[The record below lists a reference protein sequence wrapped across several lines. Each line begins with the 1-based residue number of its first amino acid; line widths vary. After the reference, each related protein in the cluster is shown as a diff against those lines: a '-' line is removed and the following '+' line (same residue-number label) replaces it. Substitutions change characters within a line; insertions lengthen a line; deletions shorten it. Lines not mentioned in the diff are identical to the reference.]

1 MLRSFNIYENEG
13 IESEIALTLDSLFI
27 IIMLIAILTFI
38 RTVNYFKQV
47 KVTKE
52 IVLSSYQNGI
62 FVLIY
67 TLAVLQ
73 LV

>member
-1 MLRSFNIYENEG
+1 MLRSFNIDENEG

-52 IVLSSYQNGI
+52 IVQSSYQNGI